1 MNLVDVILANADRRP
16 DHPALEDR
24 DRVVTYAALRRDVW
38 NVALRLRA
46 AGVREG
52 DLVGVAMG
60 DTVDYVLVMLALFR
74 LGAVMLPVDIRWTA
88 VEKARVLGFFKA
100 ATVLVDD
107 PVAELADV
115 KQLVFAELPE
125 PAPMPAA
132 WPGDLHS
139 PLLLSLSSGTTG
151 IPKGP
156 RVTHGQ
162 FLMRQL
168 SEWVSLGFLSSDR
181 FLCATPFYFG
191 GGRGFTLGHLIGGA
205 TVVLFPPPYDPDHL
219 APEIERS
226 RITTTFLTPTIL
238 RRLLAV
244 APAHQ
249 AELKRLRLLISS
261 GAALHPE
268 ERRSIQALIT
278 PGFINLY
285 ASTEGGA
292 ISLLTGDV
300 AGASAESVG
309 RPALMSAFEIVDEAD
324 RVLPVGEIGHI
335 RQRAPWLPDG
345 YYENREASAAAFR
358 QGCYYPGDMGRIGAD
373 GCLYITGRSK
383 DLIIRG
389 GVNIYPDEVERV
401 LLSHAAVLEAAV
413 VGWSSAEFGEEVAAF
428 VTMRGPLDEAALR
441 THCKAQLASYKV
453 PRGFFAI
460 AEMPKNSAGK
470 VVKARLREQLT
481 PR

>member
-16 DHPALEDR
+16 DHPALEDG
-24 DRVVTYAALRRDVW
+24 DRVVTYAALRRDVLS
-38 NVALRLRA
+38 VALRLRA

-88 VEKARVLGFFKA
+88 VEKNRVLGFFKA
-100 ATVLVDD
+100 GTVLVDG
-107 PVAELADV
+107 PVADLADV
-115 KQLVFAELPE
+115 RQLVFAELPE
-125 PAPMPAA
+125 PAPVPAT
-132 WPGDLHS
+132 WPGELHY

-219 APEIERS
+219 APKIDRS

-249 AELKRLRLLISS
+249 AELKGLRLMISS
-261 GAALHPE
+261 GAALHAE
-268 ERRSIQALIT
+268 ERRSIQELVT

-292 ISLLTGDV
+292 ISLLTKDV
-300 AGASAESVG
+300 QGASAASVG
-309 RPALMSAFEIVDEAD
+309 RPALMSAFEIVDDAD
-324 RVLPVGEIGHI
+324 RVLPTGEVGHI

-345 YYENREASAAAFR
+345 YHENPEASAAAFR
-358 QGCYYPGDMGRIGAD
+358 QGCYYPGDMGRIGED

-401 LLSHAAVLEAAV
+401 LLGNAEVLEAAV
-413 VGWSSAEFGEEVAAF
+413 VGWPSAEFGEEVAAF
-428 VTMRGPLDEAALR
+428 VTTRGPLDEAALR
-441 THCKAQLASYKV
+441 AHCKAQLASYKV

-460 AEMPKNSAGK
+460 ADMPKNSAGK
-470 VVKARLREQLT
+470 VVKALLRERLT

>member
-16 DHPALEDR
+16 DHPALEHGDR
-24 DRVVTYAALRRDVW
+24 IVTYAALREDVLT
-38 NVALRLRA
+38 VALRLRA
-46 AGVREG
+46 AGVRDGE
-52 DLVGVAMG
+52 LVGVAMD
-60 DTVDYVLVMLALFR
+60 DTIDYVLAMLALFR
-74 LGAVMLPVDIRWTA
+74 LGAIMLPVDVRWTV
-88 VEKARVLGFFKA
+88 VEKAGVLSFFKA
-100 ATVLVDD
+100 GVVLVDE
-107 PVAELADV
+107 PVADLTASR
-115 KQLVFAELPE
+115 QLVFAELPE
-125 PAPMPAA
+125 PAPPPAT

-156 RVTHGQ
+156 RVAHGQ

-205 TVVLFPPPYDPDHL
+205 TVVLHPPPYDPEHL
-219 APEIERS
+219 ASKIERS
-226 RITTTFLTPTIL
+226 RITTTFLTPTLL

-244 APAHQ
+244 APSFET
-249 AELKRLRLLISS
+249 ELKRLRLLISS

-268 ERRSIQALIT
+268 ERHRIRRQIT
-278 PGFINLY
+278 PDFINLY

-292 ISLLTGDV
+292 ISLLTTDIEGES
-300 AGASAESVG
+300 AGSVG
-309 RPALMSAFEIVDEAD
+309 RPALMSNFEIVDDAD
-324 RVLPVGEIGHI
+324 HVVPVGEIGHI

-345 YYENREASAAAFR
+345 YYGNPEATAAAFR
-358 QGCYYPGDMGRIGAD
+358 QGCYYPGDMGRVGQD

-389 GVNIYPDEVERV
+389 GVNIYPDEIERV
-401 LLSHAAVLEAAV
+401 LLGLADVLEAAV
-413 VGWSSAEFGEEVAAF
+413 VGWPSAEFGEDVAAF
-428 VTMRGPLDEAALR
+428 VTTQGPMNESALR
-441 THCKAQLASYKV
+441 AHCKGQLASYKV

-460 AEMPKNSAGK
+460 PEMPKNSAGK
-470 VVKARLREQLT
+470 VVKARLREQLPPT
-481 PR
+481 

>member
-1 MNLVDVILANADRRP
+1 MNLVDVILANAGRRP
-16 DHPALEDR
+16 DHPALEDG
-24 DRVVTYAALRRDVW
+24 DRIVTYAALRREVGR
-38 NVALRLRA
+38 VALRLRA
-46 AGVREG
+46 AGVRDR

-60 DTVDYVLVMLALFR
+60 DTIDYVLVMLALFR
-74 LGAVMLPVDIRWTA
+74 LGAVMLPVDVRWTP
-88 VEKARVLGFFKA
+88 VEKARVLGFFNA
-100 ATVLVDD
+100 GTVLVDS
-107 PVAELADV
+107 PVAELAGV
-115 KQLVFAELPE
+115 RQLVFAELPE
-125 PAPMPAA
+125 PAPVPAT
-132 WPGDLHS
+132 WPGDLYS

-151 IPKGP
+151 VPKGP

-162 FLMRQL
+162 FLMRQV

-181 FLCATPFYFG
+181 FLCATPLYFG
-191 GGRGFTLGHLIGGA
+191 AGRGFTLGHLIGGG
-205 TVVLFPPPYDPDHL
+205 TVVLFPPPYDPDGL

-226 RITTTFLTPTIL
+226 GITTTFLTPTIL

-249 AELKRLRLLISS
+249 AALKRLRLLISS

-268 ERRSIQALIT
+268 ERQAIRKQVT

-292 ISLLTGDV
+292 ISLLTADV
-300 AGASAESVG
+300 EGASADSVG
-309 RPALMSAFEIVDEAD
+309 RPALMSAFEIVDDAD
-324 RVLPVGEIGHI
+324 RLLPTGEVGHI

-345 YYENREASAAAFR
+345 YYENPEASAAAFR
-358 QGCYYPGDMGRIGAD
+358 QGCYYPGDMGRVGED

-401 LLSHAAVLEAAV
+401 LLGHADVLEAAV
-413 VGWSSAEFGEEVAAF
+413 VAWPSAEFGEEVAAF
-428 VTMRGPLDEAALR
+428 VTTRGPLDEAALR
-441 THCKAQLASYKV
+441 AHCRAQLASYKV

-460 AEMPKNSAGK
+460 ADMPKNSAGK

>member
-16 DHPALEDR
+16 DHPALEEGSR
-24 DRVVTYAALRRDVW
+24 TLTYAALRRDVLT
-38 NVALRLRA
+38 VALRLRA
-46 AGVREG
+46 AGIEEG

-60 DTVDYVLVMLALFR
+60 DTIEYVLAMLALFR
-74 LGAVMLPVDIRWTA
+74 LGAVMLPVDIRWTLA
-88 VEKARVLGFFKA
+88 EKASVLDFFKA
-100 ATVLVDD
+100 ATVLVDA
-107 PVAELADV
+107 PVAGLAGPR
-115 KQLVFAELPE
+115 QLVFAGLPE
-125 PAPMPAA
+125 PAPPPAS
-132 WPGDLHS
+132 WPGGLHS

-219 APEIERS
+219 APMIEQS
-226 RITTTFLTPTIL
+226 RITSTFLTPTIL

-244 APAHQ
+244 APGYQ

-268 ERRSIQALIT
+268 ERQLIQTQIT
-278 PGFINLY
+278 PGFVNLY

-292 ISLLTGDV
+292 ISLLSADV
-300 AGASAESVG
+300 EGTSAASVG
-309 RPALMSAFEIVDEAD
+309 RPALMSQFEIVDDAD
-324 RVLPVGEIGHI
+324 RVLPIGEVGHI

-345 YYENREASAAAFR
+345 YHENPEASAAAFR
-358 QGCYYPGDMGRIGAD
+358 QGCYYPGDMGRIGQD
-373 GCLYITGRSK
+373 GCLTITGRSK
-383 DLIIRG
+383 DVIIRG
-389 GVNIYPDEVERV
+389 GVNIYPDEIERV
-401 LLSHAAVLEAAV
+401 LLAHADVLEAAV
-413 VGWSSAEFGEEVAAF
+413 VAWPSAEFGEEAAAF
-428 VTMRGPLDEAALR
+428 VTTRGPMDEAALQA
-441 THCKAQLASYKV
+441 HCRGQLARYKI

-460 AEMPKNSAGK
+460 VEMPRNSAGK
-470 VVKARLREQLT
+470 VVKARLRDRLQPT
-481 PR
+481 

>member
-16 DHPALEDR
+16 DHPALEDG
-24 DRVVTYAALRRDVW
+24 DRVVTYAALRRDVSS
-38 NVALRLRA
+38 VALRLRA
-46 AGVREG
+46 AGVRDG

-60 DTVDYVLVMLALFR
+60 DTVDYVLTMLALFR

-88 VEKARVLGFFKA
+88 IEKARVLGFFKA
-100 ATVLVDD
+100 GTVLVDE
-107 PVAELADV
+107 PVADLADV
-115 KQLVFAELPE
+115 RQLVFADLPE
-125 PAPMPAA
+125 PAPVPAA
-132 WPGDLHS
+132 WPGDLHA

-205 TVVLFPPPYDPDHL
+205 TVVLYPPPYDPDHL
-219 APEIERS
+219 APEIERR

-249 AELKRLRLLISS
+249 AELKRLRLMISS

-268 ERRSIQALIT
+268 ERRSIREQIT

-300 AGASAESVG
+300 EGASAGSVG
-309 RPALMSAFEIVDEAD
+309 RPALMSAFEVVDEAG
-324 RVLPVGEIGHI
+324 RVLPTGEIGHI

-345 YYENREASAAAFR
+345 YHESPEASAAAFR
-358 QGCYYPGDMGRIGAD
+358 QGCYYPGDMGRVGED

-401 LLSHAAVLEAAV
+401 LLGNAEVLEAAV
-413 VGWSSAEFGEEVAAF
+413 VGWPSAEFGEEVAAF
-428 VTMRGPLDEAALR
+428 VTARGPIDEAALR
-441 THCKAQLASYKV
+441 AHCKAQLASYKV

-460 AEMPKNSAGK
+460 VEMPKNSAGK
-470 VVKARLREQLT
+470 VVKARLRERLT